1 MRKTVFNFLLLGTVI
16 SCQEKIHNSENKEN
30 QYINEAQ
37 AARNDSVN
45 AQFSFMNVP
54 MEELPVSETNRF
66 ETFDEA
72 YRKKHPSERVY
83 AKLSNE
89 QVEKLGLQKWLKSGK
104 NVTVNY
110 QLSFPGNFKTFVL
123 TYLDRDSELKTL
135 MVTFDRNYKKID
147 ELLVAYDGSPRFSNS
162 TTSSISSSNISVHNV
177 YRASRRSETINS
189 SYLIRETGKFEKR
202 KK

>member
-1 MRKTVFNFLLLGTVI
+1 MRKIVFNFLLLGTVI
-16 SCQEKIHNSENKEN
+16 SCQEKIQNSENKEN

-54 MEELPVSETNRF
+54 MEELPVSETTRF
-66 ETFDEA
+66 ETINEA
-72 YRKKHPSERVY
+72 YRKKHPSARVY
-83 AKLSNE
+83 TKLSNE
-89 QVEKLGLQKWLKSGK
+89 QVEKLGLQKWLKFGK

-135 MVTFDRNYKKID
+135 MVTFDTNYKKID
-147 ELLVAYDGSPRFSNS
+147 ELLVAYDGSPGISNS
-162 TTSSISSSNISVHNV
+162 TTSSISSSNISVRNV
-177 YRASRRSETINS
+177 YRASRRSEIINS

-202 KK
+202 

>member
-16 SCQEKIHNSENKEN
+16 SCQEKIQNSENKEN

-37 AARNDSVN
+37 AVRNDSVN

-54 MEELPVSETNRF
+54 MEELPVSETTRL

-72 YRKKHPSERVY
+72 YRKKHPSARVY
-83 AKLSNE
+83 TKLSNE
-89 QVEKLGLQKWLKSGK
+89 QVEKLGLQKWLKFGK

-147 ELLVAYDGSPRFSNS
+147 ELLVAYDGSPRISNS
-162 TTSSISSSNISVHNV
+162 TTSSISSSNISVRNV
-177 YRASRRSETINS
+177 YRASRRSEIINS
-189 SYLIRETGKFEKR
+189 SYLIRETGKFENR
-202 KK
+202 